1 MSRKSKSRKQK
12 IDKRL
17 RKIEDSE
24 RKRLG
29 SSSVVYTQHFQQRQ
43 SFGSA
48 SEVRHISPKEYS
60 GVNKWVNPPL
70 TIKTEDEFPSQDAV
84 TYTPPISFDT
94 IKKQVGKRKV
104 SGKSKRERIADKSL
118 SLAERVGYGKSEK
131 TN

>member
-1 MSRKSKSRKQK
+1 MSRKSKSKKQK

-17 RKIEDSE
+17 REIEESE
-24 RKRLG
+24 KKRLG
-29 SSSVVYTQHFQQRQ
+29 SSSVVYTRHFQQRQ

-104 SGKSKRERIADKSL
+104 SGKSKGERIADKSI
-118 SLAERVGYGKSEK
+118 SLAKRVGNGKSDG
-131 TN
+131 TI

>member
-1 MSRKSKSRKQK
+1 MSKKSKSKKQK

-17 RKIEDSE
+17 REIEESE
-24 RKRLG
+24 KKRLG
-29 SSSVVYTQHFQQRQ
+29 SSSVVYTRHFQQRQ

-60 GVNKWVNPPL
+60 GMNKWVNPPSRMN
-70 TIKTEDEFPSQDAV
+70 TEDEFPSQDSV

-104 SGKSKRERIADKSL
+104 SGKSKGERIADKSI
-118 SLAERVGYGKSEK
+118 SLAKRVGNGKSDG
-131 TN
+131 TI